1 MAKGE
6 FDFKRLEITA
16 ETRAWLQTEE
26 RITGKK
32 PQKIVRELLHER
44 ALKEIAAA
52 RLLTALAGTAGTSAD
67 AAGRGDGERE

>member
-16 ETRAWLQTEE
+16 ETRAWLDAES

-67 AAGRGDGERE
+67 AAGQVDEDQS